1 VTERGQLQSVVV
13 AENGIA
19 HTRLIT
25 TGQKNRDQI
34 EVLSGL
40 TAGERVIYPVPPGLS
55 HGTPVEVGR

>member
-1 VTERGQLQSVVV
+1 MV

-25 TGQKNRDQI
+25 AGQQSKDQV

-40 TAGERVIYPVPPGLS
+40 TAGEMVIFPVPPGLS
-55 HGTPVEVGR
+55 DGSPIEVRQ